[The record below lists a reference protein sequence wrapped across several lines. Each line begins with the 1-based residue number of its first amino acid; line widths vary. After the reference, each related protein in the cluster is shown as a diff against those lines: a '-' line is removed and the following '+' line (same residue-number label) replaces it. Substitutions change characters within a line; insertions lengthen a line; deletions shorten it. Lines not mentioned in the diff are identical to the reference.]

1 MPRREWLSRDL
12 WTLGDSGVSVL
23 LINDSKSTA
32 LVGTLITGDAVHV
45 GVGCVCV
52 NSVLSVQFHFEPKT
66 ALKNQVY

>member
-12 WTLGDSGVSVL
+12 WTLGDCGVSVL
-23 LINDSKSTA
+23 LIKSTA

-45 GVGCVCV
+45 GMGCVWGGLQI
-52 NSVLSVQFHFEPKT
+52 SVLSVQFRFEPKT

>member
-12 WTLGDSGVSVL
+12 WTLGDGGVSVL
-23 LINDSKSTA
+23 LIKSTA

-45 GVGCVCV
+45 GMGCVWGGLQI
-52 NSVLSVQFHFEPKT
+52 SVLSVQFRFEPKT